1 MMRCE
6 RGFTLLEI
14 MLVLLLLGITSS
26 LVMLRSPAVE
36 NQLARQ
42 GEQLAWQL
50 NEVAERAEREG
61 TTYGVAFS
69 RKGWRIVAAGQP
81 QDKTAVAIGSPLPAG
96 VELSLALERQ
106 AVSLKGEWPPQEEP
120 QVWLYPG
127 GETTVFSVTLLQGK
141 CQWQLSATGFFTFET
156 TEAHCDEA

>member
-1 MMRCE
+1 MRCQ

-26 LVMLRSPAVE
+26 LVMLRSPAAE
-36 NQLARQ
+36 SQLVRQ

-50 NEVAERAEREG
+50 SEVAERAEREG
-61 TTYGVAFS
+61 KTYGVAFS
-69 RKGWRIVAAGQP
+69 RSGWRIVAAGQP
-81 QDKTAVAIGSPLPAG
+81 QDKTAVATGSPLPAG
-96 VELSLALERQ
+96 VELLLALERQ
-106 AVSLKGEWPPQEEP
+106 AVPLKEVWPPEEEP

>member
-1 MMRCE
+1 MMRYE

-26 LVMLRSPAVE
+26 LVMLRSPATE
-36 NQLARQ
+36 SQLARQ

-61 TTYGVAFS
+61 TTYGVVFS
-69 RKGWRIVAAGQP
+69 RSGWRIVAAGQP
-81 QDKTAVAIGSPLPAG
+81 QDKTAVAIGLPLAAG
-96 VELSLALERQ
+96 VELLLAQEGQ
-106 AVSLKGEWPPQEEP
+106 AIQLDEAWPPQEEP

-156 TEAHCDEA
+156 TEVHCDEA

>member
-1 MMRCE
+1 MMQYE

-26 LVMLRSPAVE
+26 LVMLRSPTAE
-36 NQLARQ
+36 SQLARQ
-42 GEQLAWQL
+42 GEQLVWQL

-69 RKGWRIVAAGQP
+69 RSGWRIVAAGQP
-81 QDKTAVAIGSPLPAG
+81 QDKTAVGVSSPLAAG
-96 VELSLALERQ
+96 VELLLAQEGQ
-106 AVSLKGEWPPQEEP
+106 AIRLDEAWPPKEEP

-141 CQWQLSATGFFTFET
+141 CQWRLSAT
-156 TEAHCDEA
+156 

>member
-1 MMRCE
+1 MGREC
-6 RGFTLLEI
+6 GFTLLEI

-26 LVMLRSPAVE
+26 LVMLRSPAAE
-36 NQLARQ
+36 SQLARQ

-69 RKGWRIVAAGQP
+69 RSGWRIVAAGQYR
-81 QDKTAVAIGSPLPAG
+81 DKGAVTTDTPLPAG
-96 VELSLALERQ
+96 VELLLALERQ
-106 AVSLKGEWPPQEEP
+106 AIALDDAWPPGEEP

-127 GETTVFSVTLLQGK
+127 GETTVFSVTLQQGK
-141 CQWQLSATGFFTFET
+141 CRWQLNATGFFRFET
-156 TEAHCDEA
+156 TEAHCDER